1 MARAKEIFVKET
13 TQELRKLLKEQSK
26 QTMRNRIIMLQQIK
40 QSDRSLSKNELA
52 DLVGVNHNSIQKW
65 RRLYETKS
73 IKGLLE
79 QTRGGKRRE
88 VITRLAHTA
97 IEKRLKNPLDAF
109 VSFEDLRRWVD
120 EHYIPGI
127 KYVTLNAYVKKH
139 FGAKLKVARKSHVQK
154 DPGAADTFKKNERP
168 FRRHHQG

>member
-1 MARAKEIFVKET
+1 MAKAKDIFIKET
-13 TQELRKLLKEQSK
+13 AQELKQLLKEQSK

-40 QSDRSLSKNELA
+40 QSNKSLSKNELG
-52 DLVGVNHNSIQKW
+52 DLVRVNHNSIQKW
-65 RRLYETKS
+65 RRLYETTG
-73 IKGLLE
+73 INGLLE

-154 DPGAADTFKKNERP
+154 DLAAADTFKKNERP
-168 FRRHHQG
+168 FRRNHQR

>member
-1 MARAKEIFVKET
+1 MAKAKEVLIKESV
-13 TQELRKLLKEQSK
+13 QELKQLFKEQSK

-40 QSDRSLSKNELA
+40 QSNKSLSKNELA

-65 RRLYETKS
+65 RRLYETKG

-88 VITRLAHTA
+88 VITPLAHTA
-97 IEKRLKNPLDAF
+97 IEKRLKSPLDAF
-109 VSFEDLRRWVD
+109 VSFEELRRWVD

-154 DPGAADTFKKNERP
+154 DLNAVDAFKKNERP
-168 FRRHHQG
+168 FRRSHQG

>member
-97 IEKRLKNPLDAF
+97 IEKR
-109 VSFEDLRRWVD
+109 
-120 EHYIPGI
+120 
-127 KYVTLNAYVKKH
+127 
-139 FGAKLKVARKSHVQK
+139 
-154 DPGAADTFKKNERP
+154 
-168 FRRHHQG
+168 

>member
-1 MARAKEIFVKET
+1 MAKAKDIHVKENT
-13 TQELRKLLKEQSK
+13 HELKQLLKEQSK

-40 QSDRSLSKNELA
+40 RSTKLLSKNELA

-65 RRLYETKS
+65 RRLYETKG
-73 IKGLLE
+73 IKGLLQ
-79 QTRGGKRRE
+79 QTRGGKRWQ
-88 VITRLAHTA
+88 VITPLAHTA

-109 VSFEDLRRWVD
+109 VSFEELRRWVD

-127 KYVTLNAYVKKH
+127 KYVTLNAYVKKN

-154 DPGAADTFKKNERP
+154 DLTAVEAFKKNERP
-168 FRRHHQG
+168 FRRNQQQ